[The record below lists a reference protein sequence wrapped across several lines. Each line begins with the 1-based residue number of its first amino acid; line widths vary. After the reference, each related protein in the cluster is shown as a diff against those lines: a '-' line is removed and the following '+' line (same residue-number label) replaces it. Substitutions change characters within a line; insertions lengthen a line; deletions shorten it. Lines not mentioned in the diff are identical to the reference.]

1 MTKVTRLGNMSLS
14 FLVLYF
20 LSSHVLIS
28 HKLGGIE
35 IKLKSYE
42 KIRDQIKKK
51 ILNLWQNWNGIK
63 ELGAKK
69 LATSWIKFGIKLKSY
84 KKINDQIKK
93 ILACEG
99 AAEVE
104 MT

>member
-1 MTKVTRLGNMSLS
+1 MSLS

-51 ILNLWQNWNGIK
+51 NL
-63 ELGAKK
+63 
-69 LATSWIKFGIKLKSY
+69 KFVTKLKWHKRIGG
-84 KKINDQIKK
+84 KKTSHELDK
-93 ILACEG
+93 
-99 AAEVE
+99 VWD
-104 MT
+104 